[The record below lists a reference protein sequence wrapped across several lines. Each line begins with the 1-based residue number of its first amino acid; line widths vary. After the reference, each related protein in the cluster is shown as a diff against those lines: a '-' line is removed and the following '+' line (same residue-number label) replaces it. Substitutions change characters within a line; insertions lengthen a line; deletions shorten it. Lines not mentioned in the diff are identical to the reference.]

1 MVLKPLAMD
10 HYLMGDWNGRLFR
23 VSSQGEKSELINT
36 QDAKLNLADF
46 EYIPEK
52 KLLVI
57 PTLYGNKL
65 VGFKLDF

>member
-1 MVLKPLAMD
+1 LLFIIILAT
-10 HYLMGDWNGRLFR
+10 GIVF
-23 VSSQGEKSELINT
+23 S

-52 KLLVI
+52 NLLIV

-65 VGFKLDF
+65 LAFKLDLQNNRPE

>member
-1 MVLKPLAMD
+1 M
-10 HYLMGDWNGRLFR
+10 
-23 VSSQGEKSELINT
+23 ELINT

-52 KLLVI
+52 KQLVI

-65 VGFKLDF
+65 ISFKLEL

>member
-1 MVLKPLAMD
+1 MTDFILNHSRKIWLLLFIIILAT
-10 HYLMGDWNGRLFR
+10 GIVF
-23 VSSQGEKSELINT
+23 S

-52 KLLVI
+52 NLLIV

-65 VGFKLDF
+65 LAFKLDLQNNRPE